1 MPALPRPAVVALLAA
16 AFAAAHT
23 QAPLFYSN
31 QNQYLLHG
39 LASGGYGNLSADW
52 LSTTADPT
60 PLFSAGVALAYRV
73 AGLWPLQAVY
83 FVLLMG
89 YFVAAWRLADRVGS
103 IAPLPRLLAWAA
115 MFTAAHAAVFRV
127 LSVNLTGVDYPWNL
141 QAGVA
146 GQYLLGPG
154 VQPSAFGVLLL
165 ASVAAFAADRPL
177 LAGSFAGLA
186 GLMHATYLLPGALL
200 VAGYLVKLLAERRPR
215 AALSVGAVSLV
226 CALPAVGYAGVT
238 FAPDD
243 PATFA
248 EAQRVLAEVRI
259 PHHAVV
265 ARWFDAVA
273 ALQLVWILAGLLAL
287 RGTRVFVPLAVAA
300 GASAVLTLV
309 VTAYPNPSLALLF
322 PWRLSALLVPVATAV
337 LAVRAVAQLPAQR
350 WLGWTSA
357 AALAAMAAAGVWVM
371 AARVGYAMN
380 TAEEPLL
387 AFVRDHSCPGDV
399 VLIPTRIPAVGSGR
413 GSISAS
419 FTPPPRPRPG
429 SNLIPVDLQR
439 FRLATGVPIYID
451 FKSVPYADDEVLEW
465 YRRVRRAEAWY
476 ELADWSAPGVHE
488 ELKREG
494 VTLVVSP
501 RDRPLSAPF
510 LEPVYADDT
519 YHLYRV
525 K

>member
-1 MPALPRPAVVALLAA
+1 MHALPRPAVVTLLAA

-39 LASGGYGNLSADW
+39 LASGGYGHLSADW

-73 AGLWPLQAVY
+73 AGLWPLQAAY
-83 FVLLMG
+83 FALLMG
-89 YFVAAWRLADRVGS
+89 YFVAAWRLADRVVLLE
-103 IAPLPRLLAWAA
+103 PLTRLLAWSVL
-115 MFTAAHAAVFRV
+115 FTAAHAAVFRV

-154 VQPSAFGVLLL
+154 IQPSAFGVLLL
-165 ASVAAFAADRPL
+165 ASVAAFATDRPL
-177 LAGSFAGLA
+177 LAGALAGLA

-200 VAGYLVKLLAERRPR
+200 VTGYLVKLLVERRTR
-215 AALSVGAVSLV
+215 TAVGVGAVSLL

-243 PATFA
+243 PATFT
-248 EAQRVLAEVRI
+248 EAQRILAEVRI

-265 ARWFDAVA
+265 VRWFDAVA
-273 ALQLVWILAGLLAL
+273 AFQLVWILAGLLAI
-287 RGTRVFVPLAVAA
+287 RGTRAFIPLAVAA
-300 GASAVLTLV
+300 GASAALTLV
-309 VTAYPNPSLALLF
+309 VTAFPNPSLALLF
-322 PWRLSALLVPVATAV
+322 PWRLSALLVPIATAA
-337 LAVRAVAQLPAQR
+337 LAARAAARLPTTR
-350 WLGWTSA
+350 WVGWTSA
-357 AALAAMAAAGVWVM
+357 AALAVMGAAGVWVT

-387 AFVRDHSCPGDV
+387 TFVRDHTGPGDV
-399 VLIPTRIPAVGSGR
+399 VLIPTRVPAVGSGR
-413 GSISAS
+413 GSMSAS

-476 ELADWSAPGVHE
+476 DLADWTGVRD

-494 VTLVVSP
+494 VTLVVAP
-501 RDRPLSAPF
+501 RDKPLSASF
-510 LEPVYADDT
+510 LEPVYADDA

>member
-1 MPALPRPAVVALLAA
+1 VPALPRPALVALLAA

-39 LASGGYGNLSADW
+39 LAAGGYGHLSADW

-60 PLFSAGVALAYRV
+60 PLFSGGVAVVYRV
-73 AGLWPLQAVY
+73 AGLWPLQAAY

-89 YFVAAWRLADRVGS
+89 YFVAAWRLAERVAPL
-103 IAPLPRLLAWAA
+103 APLPRLLGWAA
-115 MFTAAHAAVFRV
+115 LFTVAHAAVFRV
-127 LSVNLTGVDYPWNL
+127 LSVELTGVDYPWNL

-154 VQPSAFGVLLL
+154 IQPSAFGVLLL

-177 LAGSFAGLA
+177 LAGALAGLA

-200 VAGYLVKLLAERRPR
+200 IAGFLVKLLTERRTR
-215 AALSVGAVSLV
+215 TAVSVGAVSLACV
-226 CALPAVGYAGVT
+226 LPAVGYAGVT

-265 ARWFDAVA
+265 ARWFDTVA
-273 ALQLVWILAGLLAL
+273 ALQFVWILAGLFAV

-300 GASAVLTLV
+300 GASAALTLV
-309 VTAYPNPSLALLF
+309 VTAFPNPSLALLF
-322 PWRLSALLVPVATAV
+322 PWRLSALLVPVATAA
-337 LAVRAVAQLPAQR
+337 LAARAASRLPAQR
-350 WLGWTSA
+350 WLSWTSA

-371 AARVGYAMN
+371 TTHVGYAMN

-387 AFVRDHSCPGDV
+387 EHVRTHAKPGDV

-413 GSISAS
+413 GSMSAS

-451 FKSVPYADDEVLEW
+451 FKSVPYADDEVLAW

-476 ELADWSAPGVHE
+476 DLADWTAAGVRD
-488 ELKREG
+488 ELRREG
-494 VTLVVSP
+494 ITLVVSP
-501 RDRPLSAPF
+501 RDRPLTAPF
-510 LEPVYADDT
+510 LEPVYADDA